1 MNEKAHETLLQTPAL
16 VRDPVCG
23 MTVDMEK
30 TPHHHEHEGRDFGFC
45 CAGCKGKFA
54 AEPDKYLT
62 ATDPVCGMSVD
73 RASAKW
79 MSKHEGTRFFF
90 CSEGCQKK
98 FEASPD
104 TYLGKTDDHA
114 HHDHAHHDHAH
125 HGHAHHGMA
134 GPSVAPTAPVPAG
147 AKWTCPM
154 HPQIVRDGPGD
165 CPICGMALEPMTPSA
180 DDAPNPELIDFT
192 RRLWISA
199 ALSVPLLI
207 IGMGDVVGLPV
218 RQWIGEPWVG
228 YLELA
233 LATPVILWAAIPFFR
248 RFWNSLRNR
257 SPNMWTLIGL
267 GVGTAYLYSAI
278 AVLLPGL
285 FPPEFRQEGGGLPV
299 YFEAASVIVALVFLG
314 QVLELRA
321 REQTGKALRALL
333 NLAPK
338 TARVIRGEREEDV
351 PVEAVQKGDLIR
363 VRPGEAVPVDG
374 VVTEGR
380 SHVDESMLT
389 GEPIPVEKHD
399 GEPVTGGTI
408 NAEGG
413 FVMRAEHVGAEM
425 RLNQIVELVGKAQ
438 RSRAPIQDLAD
449 RVSFYFVPTVV
460 AVAIVSFVIWWL
472 VGPEPKIAYALVAAV
487 SVLIIACP
495 CALGLATP
503 MSVMVATG
511 RGARA
516 GVLVKDA
523 KAMEGFA
530 RVDTLVIDKTGTLTE
545 GKPTLGDVIPVK
557 GVDEGWVLAVAA
569 ALERGSEHPIAAAVL
584 KGAELR
590 GAKRLEVA
598 DFGSTTGMGVTG
610 TIGEHTVALGNARLM
625 AQNKIEVPQ
634 DLVELQASRARGG
647 ETPILVAEGGR
658 VIGVVTVTDPMKEG
672 AGDAIKALRADGVE
686 VIMATGDAQGTA
698 EAIGGRLGLTKI
710 YASMSPEDKH
720 RLVEDLKR
728 EGRKV
733 AFAGDGVN
741 DAPALA
747 AAYVGIAMGTGADVA
762 IESAGITLL
771 KGDLG
776 AILRARKLARAT
788 LRNIKQNLW
797 FAFGYNTVGVPVA
810 AGVLFPFFGWLLSP
824 IIAAAAMAFSSVSV
838 ISNALRLNGEKL

>member
-1 MNEKAHETLLQTPAL
+1 MNDTRQHTANQAAPVT
-16 VRDPVCG
+16 RDPVCG

-30 TPHHHEHEGRDFGFC
+30 TPHHHTLEGRDFGFC
-45 CAGCKGKFA
+45 AAGCKAKFI
-54 AEPDKYLT
+54 AEPEKYLT

-79 MSKHEGTRFFF
+79 ISKHEGARYYF

-98 FEASPD
+98 FEAAPES
-104 TYLGKTDDHA
+104 YLGKVGAHVHHA
-114 HHDHAHHDHAH
+114 
-125 HGHAHHGMA
+125 
-134 GPSVAPTAPVPAG
+134 PSVAAAKPVPAG

-165 CPICGMALEPMTPSA
+165 CPICGMALEPMVPSSE
-180 DDAPNPELIDFT
+180 DKPNPELIDFT
-192 RRLWISA
+192 RRLWVSA
-199 ALSVPLLI
+199 ALSLPLLV
-207 IGMGDVVGLPV
+207 IGMGDVFGLPV
-218 RQWIGEPWVG
+218 RQWIGEPLMGW
-228 YLELA
+228 LELA
-233 LATPVILWAAIPFFR
+233 LATPVVLWAAIPFFR
-248 RFWNSLRNR
+248 RFVNSLRNR

-267 GVGTAYLYSAI
+267 GVGTAYLYSAV
-278 AVLLPGL
+278 AVLFPGL
-285 FPPEFRQEGGGLPV
+285 FPMEFRHQGGGLPV

-333 NLAPK
+333 DLAPK

-351 PVEAVQKGDLIR
+351 PVEDVQKGELLR

-389 GEPIPVEKHD
+389 GEPIPVEKHA

-413 FVMRAEHVGAEM
+413 FVMRAERVGAEM

-449 RVSFYFVPTVV
+449 AVSAWFVPTVV
-460 AVAIVSFVIWWL
+460 AVAIVSFIAWWL
-472 VGPEPKIAYALVAAV
+472 IGPEPKVAYALVAAV

-590 GAKRLEVA
+590 GARKLDVA
-598 DFGSTTGMGVTG
+598 DFGSATGMGVTG
-610 TIGEHTVALGNARLM
+610 TIGEHRFALGNARLM
-625 AQNKIEVPQ
+625 AQNNIEVPQ
-634 DLVELQASRARGG
+634 DLVDLQAKRAKGG

-672 AGDAIKALRADGVE
+672 AGDAIRALRADGVE
-686 VIMATGDAQGTA
+686 IIMATGDAQGTA
-698 EAIGGRLGLTKI
+698 EAIGGRLGLTRI

-728 EGRKV
+728 EGRQV

-741 DAPALA
+741 DAPGLA
-747 AAYVGIAMGTGADVA
+747 AAHVGIAMGTGADVA

-771 KGDLG
+771 KGDLS

-797 FAFGYNTVGVPVA
+797 FAFGYNTLGVPIA
-810 AGVLFPFFGWLLSP
+810 AGVLFPVFGWLLSP
-824 IIAAAAMAFSSVSV
+824 MFAAAAMAFSSVSV

>member
-1 MNEKAHETLLQTPAL
+1 MNDTHPHAAPQTTA
-16 VRDPVCG
+16 VIRDPVCG

-30 TPHHHEHEGRDFGFC
+30 TGHRHVHDGREFGFC
-45 CAGCKGKFA
+45 SAGCKTKFV
-54 AEPDKYLT
+54 AEPEKYLT
-62 ATDPVCGMSVD
+62 AIDPVCGMTVD
-73 RASAKW
+73 RAKARW
-79 MSKHEGTRFFF
+79 MSKHEGTRHYF
-90 CSEGCQKK
+90 CSEGCQQK
-98 FEASPD
+98 FAAAPEA
-104 TYLGKTDDHA
+104 YLGKAGDHA
-114 HHDHAHHDHAH
+114 D
-125 HGHAHHGMA
+125 HGH
-134 GPSVAPTAPVPAG
+134 PPVAAPAPVAAVPAG
-147 AKWTCPM
+147 VKWTCPM
-154 HPQIVRDGPGD
+154 HPEIIKDGPGD
-165 CPICGMALEPMTPSA
+165 CPICGMALEPMVPGA
-180 DDAPNPELIDFT
+180 GDQKNPELVDFS
-192 RRLWISA
+192 RRFWASA

-207 IGMGDVVGLPV
+207 LGMGPMLGLPAK
-218 RQWIGEPWVG
+218 QWIGEQWAG

-233 LATPVILWAAIPFFR
+233 LATPVVLWAALPFFR

-267 GVGTAYLYSAI
+267 GVGTAYLYSAV
-278 AVLLPGL
+278 AVLFPQL
-285 FPPEFRQEGGGLPV
+285 FPMEFRHQGGGLPV
-299 YFEAASVIVALVFLG
+299 YFEAASVIVALVFMG

-333 NLAPK
+333 DLAPK
-338 TARVIRGEREEDV
+338 TARVIRGEREVDI
-351 PVEAVQKGDLIR
+351 PVGEVQKGDMLR

-374 VVTEGR
+374 LVTEGR

-389 GEPIPVEKHD
+389 GEPIPVEKHA
-399 GEPVTGGTI
+399 GEQVTGGTI

-413 FVMRAEHVGAEM
+413 FVMRAERVGMEM

-449 RVSFYFVPTVV
+449 KVSAWFVPTVV
-460 AVAIVSFVIWWL
+460 AIAVLSFVVWWL
-472 VGPEPKIAYALVAAV
+472 VGPEPKVAYALVSAV

-545 GKPTLGDVIPVK
+545 GKPTLGDVIPTK

-584 KGAELR
+584 KGAEQR
-590 GAKRLEVA
+590 GARRLEVA
-598 DFGSTTGMGVTG
+598 DFGSATGMGVTG
-610 TIGEHTVALGNARLM
+610 TIGGQPVALGNARLM
-625 AQNKIEVPQ
+625 QQRGVEVPEAIR
-634 DLVELQASRARGG
+634 ELMEQRARNG
-647 ETPILVAEGGR
+647 ETPILVAEAGR
-658 VIGVVTVTDPMKEG
+658 VIGLVTVTDPVKEG
-672 AGDAIKALRADGVE
+672 AAEAVAALKADGVE
-686 VIMATGDAQGTA
+686 VIMATGDARGTA
-698 EAIGGRLGLTKI
+698 EAVGGRLGLARI
-710 YASMSPEDKH
+710 HASMSPEDKH

-728 EGRKV
+728 EGRRV

-741 DAPALA
+741 DAPGLA
-747 AAYVGIAMGTGADVA
+747 AADVGIAMGTGADVA

-771 KGDLG
+771 KGDLS

-797 FAFGYNTVGVPVA
+797 FAFGYNSLGVPIA
-810 AGVLFPFFGWLLSP
+810 AGVLFPVFGWLLSP
-824 IIAAAAMAFSSVSV
+824 MFAAAAMSFSSVSV
-838 ISNALRLNGEKL
+838 IGNALRLNAEKL